1 MLRGELVHK
10 RIAYLSGRVDSSDR
24 RSKRARKCPWLSN
37 GRVTGPRVNRGREPG
52 RWIQTLRTSKIR
64 RPCQRSH
71 FKLLNECLL
80 YSFPHYAV
88 TNCIT
93 KPMLISFAIRNSE
106 VSAIE
111 SSKCIG
117 IYGDAF
123 RSA

>member
-1 MLRGELVHK
+1 M
-10 RIAYLSGRVDSSDR
+10 
-24 RSKRARKCPWLSN
+24 
-37 GRVTGPRVNRGREPG
+37 NRGAGYGMEVPCIYRLYG
-52 RWIQTLRTSKIR
+52 RR
-64 RPCQRSH
+64 RYIDRAKEAML
-71 FKLLNECLL
+71 KLLNDCLL
-80 YSFPHYAV
+80 HYAV

-93 KPMLISFAIRNSE
+93 VKYLISFAIRNSE